1 VAVFRSDM
9 ILAHRRY
16 VGQVNVVDNFTR
28 LLLSLLAT
36 GIAPG
41 SFYQTDATGH
51 RARAH
56 YAGLPADF
64 VAEAVTTLG
73 MQVNDGFRSFDV
85 ENPHDDS
92 ISLDTFV
99 DWLIDAG
106 HHIQRIGGI
115 VLISLITGDHHE
127 WIARFETALKAL
139 PEKQRQQSVLPLLGA
154 YREPEKPLRGSPTPT
169 EVFRTAVQAAK
180 IGADQDIPHLSAAL
194 IDKYVTDLQ
203 HLGLL

>member
-1 VAVFRSDM
+1 
-9 ILAHRRY
+9 
-16 VGQVNVVDNFTR
+16 VVDNFTR
-28 LLLSLLAT
+28 LLLSLLTT

-41 SFYQTDATGH
+41 SFYQTDAAGN

-56 YAGLPADF
+56 YAGVPADF

-73 MQVNDGFRSFDV
+73 KQVTDGFRSFDV
-85 ENPHDDS
+85 ENPYDDG

-106 HHIQRIGGI
+106 HKIHRIG
-115 VLISLITGDHHE
+115 DYNE
-127 WIARFETALKAL
+127 WLTRFETTLKAL
-139 PEKQRQQSVLPLLGA
+139 PEKQRQRSVLPLLGA

-180 IGADQDIPHLSAAL
+180 VGADKDIPHLSSAL
-194 IDKYVTDLQ
+194 IDKYVTDLR

>member
-1 VAVFRSDM
+1 M
-9 ILAHRRY
+9 ILAHSRY
-16 VGQVNVVDNFTR
+16 VGQLNVVDNFTR
-28 LLLSLLAT
+28 LLFSLLAT

-41 SFYQTDATGH
+41 SFYQTDAVGN

-73 MQVNDGFRSFDV
+73 KQVTEGFRSFDV
-85 ENPHDDS
+85 ENPHDDG

-106 HHIQRIGGI
+106 YKIQRIGG
-115 VLISLITGDHHE
+115 HNE
-127 WIARFETALKAL
+127 WITRFETALKAL

-154 YREPEKPLRGSPTPT
+154 YREPEKPLRGAPTPT
-169 EVFRTAVQAAK
+169 EVFQTAVRAAK
-180 IGADQDIPHLSAAL
+180 IGAEQDIPRLSAAL
-194 IDKYVTDLQ
+194 IDKYVTDLH